1 MKRIVFLVFMVF
13 FSTVLLWG
21 ESFGFRC
28 GRWLISKG
36 DSQFEVL
43 AKCGEPDFVE
53 TWYEERLVRD
63 YYNPYLFDEKYE
75 YYYRGYREPIFTREP
90 VVIERWTY
98 NLGPRQF
105 IRYLRFYNGT
115 LTHIITG
122 DYGY

>member
-1 MKRIVFLVFMVF
+1 MRHVVFTIVIAMLIVI
-13 FSTVLLWG
+13 FSVAD
-21 ESFGFRC
+21 SFGFRC
-28 GRWLISKG
+28 GGWLISKG

-43 AKCGEPDFVE
+43 AKCGEPDYIE
-53 TWYEERLVRD
+53 IWYEERLVRD
-63 YYNPYLFDEKYE
+63 YYNPYVFDERYE
-75 YYYRGYREPIFTREP
+75 YYYRRYRRPFLTKEP

-122 DYGY
+122 DYGF